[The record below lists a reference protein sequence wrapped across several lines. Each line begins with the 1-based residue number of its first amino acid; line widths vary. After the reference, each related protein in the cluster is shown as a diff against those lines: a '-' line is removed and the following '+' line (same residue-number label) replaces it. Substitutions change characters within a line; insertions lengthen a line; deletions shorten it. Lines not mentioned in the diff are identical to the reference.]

1 MHSQGGKLLA
11 ECAHSP
17 PIIPHTFSV
26 TPPTFVLTGVPR
38 SALVS
43 TESLLQIWAASV
55 TRAAGG
61 EGGRRGRGKMQN
73 DFSTICSLLLR
84 TPSGTHVEGTQEV
97 VVAHTT

>member
-26 TPPTFVLTGVPR
+26 TPSTTVLTGVPR
-38 SALVS
+38 STLVS
-43 TESLLQIWAASV
+43 TELLLQIWASSV
-55 TRAAGG
+55 MQ
-61 EGGRRGRGKMQN
+61 GGRRGKGKMQN
-73 DFSTICSLLLR
+73 GFSTICFLLLR
-84 TPSGTHVEGTQEV
+84 TPSGTHAEGTQEV